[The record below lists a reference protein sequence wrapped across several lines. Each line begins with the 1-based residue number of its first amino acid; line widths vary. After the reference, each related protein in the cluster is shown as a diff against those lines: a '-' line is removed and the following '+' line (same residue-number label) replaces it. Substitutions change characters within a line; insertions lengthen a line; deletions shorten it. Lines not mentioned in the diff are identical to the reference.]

1 MAAGGEIVAKGSPK
15 EIFSEVKLLAGCHVE
30 PPVLGALFL
39 EMKKYGIDLDVS
51 LTVEEAA
58 RIIALELGSL
68 KKNQS
73 PIREFEREDKIKL
86 AKT

>member
-1 MAAGGEIVAKGSPK
+1 
-15 EIFSEVKLLAGCHVE
+15 
-30 PPVLGALFL
+30 
-39 EMKKYGIDLDVS
+39 MKKYGIDLDVS